1 MQLQKKWWAAGC
13 YAGLAPKVLASAFIQ
28 EIASALIA
36 GVAVVVVDWRRFV
49 GKSEKL
55 KAF

>member
-1 MQLQKKWWAAGC
+1 
-13 YAGLAPKVLASAFIQ
+13 VLLRFYPRIV
-28 EIASALIA
+28 SALIA
-36 GVAVVVVDWRRFV
+36 GVIVDWRRFV